1 MRDEFPVTSCP
12 EDVCTLLEN
21 ESESG
26 RVAFAFSGGPDSLF
40 LLIWLRAHFPNLA
53 SRSLALHF
61 NHQTRPEE
69 NAREAEIA
77 REFAGRLG
85 YRFCLGHRD
94 DRLGSSEESLRR
106 ARFLFFQREMK
117 TAEISAL
124 LLGHQA
130 DDVAETMLARLAR
143 GSGPEGL
150 AAPRPIS
157 LHGGDWKHSRVRPLL
172 HFSGDAIRSFLQ
184 EEGLAAAEDPSNRS
198 DAYLRNRIRSQVI
211 PAWKEASDRDLLG
224 GIERS
229 RRQFAEVAQFLEE
242 SARQLVPD
250 GWGSDRIEAKAL
262 KGQCAAPVRF
272 AIQRWLYAHGGELVP
287 EAVDA
292 VVRACLHGE
301 NGRWSVG
308 VGKWITLDSEGLL
321 WESES
326 ELVEWDPLEWLAGKT
341 LCLPDGS
348 RLQRKTLASDRKLYE
363 RIRSGAVDPCRH
375 VYLQGP
381 MDPDAPLIVRLW
393 RAGDRFRPLGSP
405 GSRKLQDW
413 FTDRKISSERRR
425 QLPVIAHQDQILW
438 VPGLPPAHNYR
449 LTSPEENLLSLT
461 YEPS

>member
-1 MRDEFPVTSCP
+1 M
-12 EDVCTLLEN
+12 LLRSQEC
-21 ESESG
+21 EGPISIG
-26 RVAFAFSGGPDSLF
+26 FSGGPDSLF
-40 LLIWLRAHFPNLA
+40 LLIWLKANFPGLA
-53 SRSLALHF
+53 KDAEVLHF
-61 NHQTRPEE
+61 NHRTRPRE
-69 NAREAEIA
+69 NESEAREAKQM
-77 REFAGRLG
+77 AGRLG
-85 YRFCLGHRD
+85 YRFQTAQAEESA
-94 DRLGSSEESLRR
+94 GSSEDQLRR
-106 ARFLFFQREMK
+106 ARFEFFRQEMERSGS
-117 TAEISAL
+117 EIL

-184 EEGLAAAEDPSNRS
+184 EEGLSAAEDSSNRS

-242 SARQLVPD
+242 SARRLVPD

-262 KGQCAAPVRF
+262 RGQCAAPVRF
-272 AIQRWLYAHGGELVP
+272 AIQRWLYTHGGELVP

-308 VGKWITLDSEGLL
+308 AGKWITLDSEGLL

-326 ELVEWDPLEWLAGKT
+326 ELIEWDPLEWLAGKT

-348 RLQRKTLASDRKLYE
+348 RLQRRTLASDRELYE

-393 RAGDRFRPLGSP
+393 QAGDRFRPLGSP

-425 QLPVIAHQDQILW
+425 QLPVITHQDQILW